1 MAQECLIVIDAWKEP
16 TPPNLINFPYLKDET
31 KTFGSYLNHT
41 IKSIRPNFDI
51 FHVTSNREIM
61 EEIDT
66 TKDQVFPYI
75 LDIPIQYNKYY
86 LCGFHL
92 GRCIHKSAME
102 LATVVTHNQIGIVLN
117 MSLLFPN
124 DDYNKM
130 RERDWFTL
138 YNYVHRLKN
147 FTTDCAPQR

>member
-16 TPPNLINFPYLKDET
+16 TPANLINFPYLKDET

-92 GRCIHKSAME
+92 GRCIHKSGAAQKE
-102 LATVVTHNQIGIVLN
+102 QKASKSCLAKFD
-117 MSLLFPN
+117 S
-124 DDYNKM
+124 
-130 RERDWFTL
+130 
-138 YNYVHRLKN
+138 RLCVN
-147 FTTDCAPQR
+147 TGT